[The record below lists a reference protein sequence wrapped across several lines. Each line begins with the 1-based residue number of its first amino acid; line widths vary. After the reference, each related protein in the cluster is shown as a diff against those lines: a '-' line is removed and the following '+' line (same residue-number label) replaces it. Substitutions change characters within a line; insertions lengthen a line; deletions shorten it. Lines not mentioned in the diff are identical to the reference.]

1 MDSLHAIIEEF
12 ADESFTPRSSWE
24 LVIYLTSATPVP
36 TGF

>member
-1 MDSLHAIIEEF
+1 MDPLYAIIEEF
-12 ADESFTPRSSWE
+12 AHEGYTPRSSWG